1 MAISIWLLDLE
12 EEKKFIKMLEMGIY
26 LSAPKTDKVSEDG
39 ENDRLRYGSSS
50 MQGWR
55 STMED
60 AHAAYPDFDG
70 STSFFGVYDGH
81 GGKAV
86 SNFCAKYL
94 HQQVLKDEAYLAGD
108 LGSSLQKA
116 FLRMDEMMRGQRG
129 WRELAILGDKIDK
142 VSGLIEGFIFSPKS
156 VEAKSSAFNDHVDQ
170 WSSEEGPH
178 SDFDGPNSGSTAC
191 VAIIRNKQL
200 LVANAGDS
208 RCVISRKVQAYNLSK
223 DHKPDIENEKERI
236 LKAGGF
242 IQVGR
247 VNGSLNLARAIGD
260 AEFKQ
265 NKQLPVEKQI
275 VTANPDI
282 NSVELCDDD
291 EFLVIACDGIWDCMS
306 SQQLVDYVRE
316 QLKHESKLSVVCER
330 VFERCLAPSSGGEGC
345 DNMTMILVQ
354 FKKPVA
360 SAASVGNQPIASNP
374 PSEKEKTA
382 AN

>member
-1 MAISIWLLDLE
+1 
-12 EEKKFIKMLEMGIY
+12 MGIY

-39 ENDRLRYGSSS
+39 ENDRLRFGASS

-60 AHAAYPDFDG
+60 AHAAFPDLDN

-86 SNFCAKYL
+86 ANFCAKYL
-94 HQQVLKDEAYLAGD
+94 HLQVLNQEAYLAGD
-108 LGSSLQKA
+108 LGTSLQKA

-129 WRELAILGDKIDK
+129 WRELAVLGDKIDK

-156 VEAKSSAFNDHVDQ
+156 VEAKRSAFNDQIDQ

-191 VAIIRNKQL
+191 VAIIRNNQL
-200 LVANAGDS
+200 VVANAGDS
-208 RCVISRKVQAYNLSK
+208 RCVISRKGQAYPLSK
-223 DHKPDIENEKERI
+223 DHKPDIENEKDRI

-260 AEFKQ
+260 VEFKQ

-275 VTANPDI
+275 VTANPDVT
-282 NSVELCDDD
+282 SVEICDDD

-306 SQQLVDYVRE
+306 SQQLVDYVGE
-316 QLKHESKLSVVCER
+316 QLKHVS
-330 VFERCLAPSSGGEGC
+330 
-345 DNMTMILVQ
+345 
-354 FKKPVA
+354 
-360 SAASVGNQPIASNP
+360 
-374 PSEKEKTA
+374 
-382 AN
+382 